1 MQERFEELLRLL
13 DENPEFL
20 EALQDRIVDE
30 KAILRAL
37 EKRAEV
43 REAIRRQILHD
54 EFLQL
59 PELVRQ
65 LIEAQQH
72 NEAQLQEHNR
82 LIRQLIESQQRHEA
96 ILQEHSRLLQQLI
109 ESQQRH
115 EAILQ
120 EHSRLLQQLIESQQ
134 RHEAILQEHTRQLQE
149 HSRLLQQLIEAQQR
163 HEAILQEHTRQLQEH
178 SRLLQQLIESQQR
191 HEAIL
196 QEHARQLQE
205 LTAQVR
211 RVVEVQEQLARDIHE
226 IKKWQSDLDGRLR
239 GDELEKD
246 VRRRA
251 RSIFAGGRGGHT
263 DSPPV
268 RRQLKR
274 WLRTLNGDDA
284 ILESEADPQA
294 ADLIWIKGDK
304 VIVVEVSVKVDRN
317 DVNRAYERANT
328 LRRAGVDAVPVVI
341 GEEWTSD
348 TVKDLA
354 QSLTVEWYVQKKLS
368 EGFIALRRIS
378 DDGEDDE

>member
-1 MQERFEELLRLL
+1 
-13 DENPEFL
+13 
-20 EALQDRIVDE
+20 
-30 KAILRAL
+30 
-37 EKRAEV
+37 
-43 REAIRRQILHD
+43 
-54 EFLQL
+54 
-59 PELVRQ
+59 
-65 LIEAQQH
+65 
-72 NEAQLQEHNR
+72 LQEHT
-82 LIRQLIESQQRHEA
+82 RQ
-96 ILQEHSRLLQQLI
+96 LQEHSRLLQQLI
-109 ESQQRH
+109 E
-115 EAILQ
+115 A
-120 EHSRLLQQLIESQQ
+120 QQ

-178 SRLLQQLIESQQR
+178 SRLLQQLIEAQQRHEAILQEHTRQLQEHSRLLQQLIEAQQR

>member
-1 MQERFEELLRLL
+1 
-13 DENPEFL
+13 
-20 EALQDRIVDE
+20 
-30 KAILRAL
+30 
-37 EKRAEV
+37 
-43 REAIRRQILHD
+43 
-54 EFLQL
+54 
-59 PELVRQ
+59 
-65 LIEAQQH
+65 
-72 NEAQLQEHNR
+72 
-82 LIRQLIESQQRHEA
+82 
-96 ILQEHSRLLQQLI
+96 
-109 ESQQRH
+109 
-115 EAILQ
+115 
-120 EHSRLLQQLIESQQ
+120 
-134 RHEAILQEHTRQLQE
+134 LQE